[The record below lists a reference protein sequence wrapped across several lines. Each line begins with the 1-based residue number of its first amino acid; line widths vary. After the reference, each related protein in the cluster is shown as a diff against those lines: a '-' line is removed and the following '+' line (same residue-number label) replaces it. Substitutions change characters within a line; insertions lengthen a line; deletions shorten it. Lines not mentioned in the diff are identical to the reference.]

1 MVITF
6 KSDELKEKFLCL
18 NAIAIENDSYAI
30 QDIDRPLTFLTVYD
44 VLFELSD
51 WAIIKGLTHFCEVVN
66 YRRGK
71 FDFECVPMFIMGYVI
86 IVCVF
91 LSPSLIFFV
100 LGDTRCFLNI
110 LVSLS
115 LVVIVIYQAIS
126 AMCAITKFVL
136 IVRTLAMRLTTVQL
150 RPCAIFVKKMVT
162 LAAIALTPGLHPSS
176 MASLRMRLHLSW
188 WMTMVMMAQSL
199 VDPVRHTQM
208 IPSDGLMSQ
217 ISLTPMLTL

>member
-1 MVITF
+1 M
-6 KSDELKEKFLCL
+6 C
-18 NAIAIENDSYAI
+18 
-30 QDIDRPLTFLTVYD
+30 
-44 VLFELSD
+44 FELSD

-66 YRRGK
+66 YRQGK
-71 FDFECVPMFIMGYVI
+71 FDFECAPMFIMGYVI
-86 IVCVF
+86 IVCIF

-100 LGDTRCFLNI
+100 LGDTRFFLNI

-136 IVRTLAMRLTTVQL
+136 IVRTLAMRLTTVQR

-176 MASLRMRLHLSW
+176 MASLRMRLHPSW

-199 VDPVRHTQM
+199 VNPVRHTQM